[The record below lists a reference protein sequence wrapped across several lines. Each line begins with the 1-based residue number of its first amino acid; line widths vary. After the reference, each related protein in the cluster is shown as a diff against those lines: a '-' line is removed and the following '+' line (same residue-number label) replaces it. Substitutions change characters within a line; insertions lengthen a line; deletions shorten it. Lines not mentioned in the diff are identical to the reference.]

1 MTRGSRTLVSVAL
14 FVALGLVAA
23 FIVSAIADRRVGEPP
38 EAGLQ
43 ALTPDSGDRARVR
56 VEVLNGAGSAGLARD
71 ATHAL
76 RAHGFDV
83 VFFGNAGRFDHARS
97 FVIDR
102 TGEPEQA
109 RDVAAML
116 GIDSVTTV
124 IDSSLMLEATV
135 VLGDDWPPETAPS
148 PERTWQDRLRELVPR
163 DTAPEEPAGGS
174 GDGGGRQPASP
185 G

>member
-1 MTRGSRTLVSVAL
+1 MTRGSRAVLSLTL
-14 FVALGLVAA
+14 FVALGLVGA
-23 FIVSAIADRRVGEPP
+23 FIVSAIADRRDDEPLA

-43 ALTPDSGDRARVR
+43 AMTPDSGDRARVR
-56 VEVLNGAGSAGLARD
+56 VEVLNGAGTAGLARD

-83 VFFGNAGRFDHARS
+83 VFFGNAGRFDHPRS

-102 TGEPEQA
+102 TGEPERA

-135 VLGDDWPPETAPS
+135 ILGDDWPPETAPP
-148 PERTWQDRLRELVPR
+148 PERTWQERLRELVPG
-163 DTAPEEPAGGS
+163 DTAPS
-174 GDGGGRQPASP
+174 G
-185 G
+185 

>member
-1 MTRGSRTLVSVAL
+1 MTRGSRALVSLAL

-23 FIVSAIADRRVGEPP
+23 FIVSAIADRRDAEPP
-38 EAGLQ
+38 PDAGLQ
-43 ALTPDSGDRARVR
+43 AMTPDSGDRASVR
-56 VEVLNGAGSAGLARD
+56 VEVLNGAGTAGLARD

-83 VFFGNAGRFDHARS
+83 VYFGNAGRFDHPRS

-102 TGEPEQA
+102 TGDPERA

-135 VLGDDWPPETAPS
+135 ILGDDWPPESAPS
-148 PERTWQDRLRELVPR
+148 PERTWQDRLRDLVPG
-163 DTAPEEPAGGS
+163 DTAP
-174 GDGGGRQPASP
+174 P